1 MTMYKKLFAMSHKEL
16 ELLVVDMQ
24 NNREVVTDVYERYIV
39 YEAYSRFLNN
49 KTPLNL
55 KWIQSTLKLSFP
67 KTKKIVNNLIEA
79 KYLDSI
85 QSKKDKRVFDLL
97 PSEKLKKG
105 VELFETMKMNEL
117 NKLGFI
123 SKEQKNLPSL
133 SDLSQNS
140 VDSIGKKFLK
150 EFLD

>member
-1 MTMYKKLFAMSHKEL
+1 MYKKLFAMSHKEL

-123 SKEQKNLPSL
+123 SKEQKKLPTL
-133 SDLSQNS
+133 SDLSQKS

>member
-1 MTMYKKLFAMSHKEL
+1 MYKKLFAMSHKEL

-24 NNREVVTDVYERYIV
+24 DNREVVTDVYERYIV

-67 KTKKIVNNLIEA
+67 KTKKIINNLLEA
-79 KYLDSI
+79 KYLESV

-117 NKLGFI
+117 HKLGFI
-123 SKEQKNLPSL
+123 SKEQKKLPSL
-133 SDLSQNS
+133 SDLSQKS
-140 VDSIGKKFLK
+140 VDSIGKKFLQ

>member
-1 MTMYKKLFAMSHKEL
+1 MYKKLFAMSHKEL
-16 ELLVVDMQ
+16 ELLVVDML

-67 KTKKIVNNLIEA
+67 KTKKIINNLIEA

-123 SKEQKNLPSL
+123 SKEQKKLPSL
-133 SDLSQNS
+133 SDLSQKS

>member
-1 MTMYKKLFAMSHKEL
+1 MYKKLFAMSHKEL

-97 PSEKLKKG
+97 PSEKLKQG

-123 SKEQKNLPSL
+123 SKEQKKLPTL
-133 SDLSQNS
+133 SDLSQKS

>member
-1 MTMYKKLFAMSHKEL
+1 MYKKLFAMSHKEL

-67 KTKKIVNNLIEA
+67 KTKKIINNLIEA
-79 KYLDSI
+79 KYLHSI
-85 QSKKDKRVFDLL
+85 QSKNDKRVFDLL

-123 SKEQKNLPSL
+123 SKEQKKLPSL
-133 SDLSQNS
+133 SDLSQKS

>member
-1 MTMYKKLFAMSHKEL
+1 MYKKLFVMSHKEL

-24 NNREVVTDVYERYIV
+24 DNREVVTDVYERYIV

-67 KTKKIVNNLIEA
+67 KTKKIINNLIEA
-79 KYLDSI
+79 KYLESI

-123 SKEQKNLPSL
+123 SKEQKKLPSL
-133 SDLSQNS
+133 SDLSQKS

>member
-1 MTMYKKLFAMSHKEL
+1 MYKKLFAMSHKEL

>member
-1 MTMYKKLFAMSHKEL
+1 MYKKLFAMSHKEL

-49 KTPLNL
+49 KIPLNL

-67 KTKKIVNNLIEA
+67 KTKKIVNNLIEVN
-79 KYLDSI
+79 YLESV
-85 QSKKDKRVFDLL
+85 QSKKDKRVLDLL

-105 VELFETMKMNEL
+105 IELFETMKMNEL

-123 SKEQKNLPSL
+123 SKERDKLPAL
-133 SDLSQNS
+133 SDLSQKS

-150 EFLD
+150 EFVN

>member
-1 MTMYKKLFAMSHKEL
+1 MYKKLFAMSHKEL

-123 SKEQKNLPSL
+123 SKEQKNYLLYLILVKSL
-133 SDLSQNS
+133 WTVLERNS
-140 VDSIGKKFLK
+140 
-150 EFLD
+150 

>member
-1 MTMYKKLFAMSHKEL
+1 MYKKLFAMSHKEL

-24 NNREVVTDVYERYIV
+24 DNREVVTDVYERYIV

-67 KTKKIVNNLIEA
+67 KTKKIINNLIEA

-123 SKEQKNLPSL
+123 SKEQKKLPSL
-133 SDLSQNS
+133 SDLSQKS

>member
-1 MTMYKKLFAMSHKEL
+1 MYKKLFAMSHKEL

-24 NNREVVTDVYERYIV
+24 DNREVVTDVYERYIV

-67 KTKKIVNNLIEA
+67 KTKKIINNLIEA

-123 SKEQKNLPSL
+123 SKQQKKLPTL
-133 SDLSQNS
+133 SDLSQKS

>member
-1 MTMYKKLFAMSHKEL
+1 MSHKEL

-24 NNREVVTDVYERYIV
+24 NNREFVTDNYERYIV

-49 KTPLNL
+49 KIPLNL

-67 KTKKIVNNLIEA
+67 KTKKIINNLIEVN
-79 KYLDSI
+79 YLESV
-85 QSKKDKRVFDLL
+85 QSNKDKRVLDLV

-117 NKLGFI
+117 HKLGFI
-123 SKEQKNLPSL
+123 STERKELPSL
-133 SDLSQNS
+133 SDLDQKS
-140 VDSIGKKFLK
+140 VNSIGKKFLK
-150 EFLD
+150 EFSD

>member
-1 MTMYKKLFAMSHKEL
+1 MYKKLFAMSHKEL

-39 YEAYSRFLNN
+39 YEAYSRLLNN

-67 KTKKIVNNLIEA
+67 KTKKIINNLIEA
-79 KYLDSI
+79 KYLESI

-123 SKEQKNLPSL
+123 SKQQKKLPTL
-133 SDLSQNS
+133 SDLSQKS

>member
-1 MTMYKKLFAMSHKEL
+1 MSHKEL

-24 NNREVVTDVYERYIV
+24 DNREVVTDVYERYIV

-67 KTKKIVNNLIEA
+67 KTKKIINNLIEA
-79 KYLDSI
+79 KYLESI

-123 SKEQKNLPSL
+123 SKEQKKLPSL
-133 SDLSQNS
+133 SDLSQKS

>member
-1 MTMYKKLFAMSHKEL
+1 MYKKLFVMSHKEL

-24 NNREVVTDVYERYIV
+24 DNREVVTDVYERYIV

-67 KTKKIVNNLIEA
+67 KTKKIINNLIEA
-79 KYLDSI
+79 KYFESI

-123 SKEQKNLPSL
+123 SKEQKKLPSL
-133 SDLSQNS
+133 SDLSQKS

>member
-1 MTMYKKLFAMSHKEL
+1 MYKKLFAMSHKEL

-24 NNREVVTDVYERYIV
+24 DNREVVTDVYERYIV

-67 KTKKIVNNLIEA
+67 KTKKVINNLIEV
-79 KYLDSI
+79 KYLESI

-123 SKEQKNLPSL
+123 SKEQKKLPSL
-133 SDLSQNS
+133 SDLSQKS

>member
-1 MTMYKKLFAMSHKEL
+1 MSHKEL

-24 NNREVVTDVYERYIV
+24 NNREVVTDIYERYIV

-67 KTKKIVNNLIEA
+67 KTKRIINNLIEA

-85 QSKKDKRVFDLL
+85 QSKKDKRVIDLL

-123 SKEQKNLPSL
+123 SKEKKKLPAL
-133 SDLSQNS
+133 SDLSQKS

>member
-1 MTMYKKLFAMSHKEL
+1 
-16 ELLVVDMQ
+16 MQ

-67 KTKKIVNNLIEA
+67 KTKKIINNLIEA

-123 SKEQKNLPSL
+123 SKQQKKLPTL
-133 SDLSQNS
+133 SDLSQKS

>member
-1 MTMYKKLFAMSHKEL
+1 MYKKLFAMSHKEL

-24 NNREVVTDVYERYIV
+24 DNREVVTDVYERYIV

-67 KTKKIVNNLIEA
+67 KTKKIINNLIEA
-79 KYLDSI
+79 KYLHSI

-123 SKEQKNLPSL
+123 SKQQKKLPTL
-133 SDLSQNS
+133 SDLSQKS

>member
-1 MTMYKKLFAMSHKEL
+1 MYKKLFAMSHKEL

-67 KTKKIVNNLIEA
+67 KTKKIINNLIEA

-123 SKEQKNLPSL
+123 SKEQKKLPSL
-133 SDLSQNS
+133 SDLSQKS

>member
-1 MTMYKKLFAMSHKEL
+1 MYKKLFAMSHKEL

-67 KTKKIVNNLIEA
+67 KTKKIINNLIEA

-123 SKEQKNLPSL
+123 SKEQKKLPTL
-133 SDLSQNS
+133 SDLSQKS

>member
-1 MTMYKKLFAMSHKEL
+1 MYKKLFAMSHKEL

-24 NNREVVTDVYERYIV
+24 DNREVVTDVYERYIV

-67 KTKKIVNNLIEA
+67 KTKKIINNLIEA
-79 KYLDSI
+79 KYLESI

-123 SKEQKNLPSL
+123 SKQQKKLPTL
-133 SDLSQNS
+133 SDLSQKS

>member
-1 MTMYKKLFAMSHKEL
+1 M
-16 ELLVVDMQ
+16 
-24 NNREVVTDVYERYIV
+24 
-39 YEAYSRFLNN
+39 
-49 KTPLNL
+49 
-55 KWIQSTLKLSFP
+55 
-67 KTKKIVNNLIEA
+67 
-79 KYLDSI
+79 
-85 QSKKDKRVFDLL
+85 FDLL

-123 SKEQKNLPSL
+123 SKEQKKLPSL
-133 SDLSQNS
+133 SDLSQKS